1 MSTAGIANDH
11 GFTYGFATGALENE
25 GAARVS
31 CSVSRPEAFS
41 SKCNV
46 SETVCMLSY
55 CPNKEVG
62 KKNIQTAKNKNL
74 FIMS

>member
-11 GFTYGFATGALENE
+11 GFTYGFATGASESM
-25 GAARVS
+25 GAAKVS
-31 CSVSRPEAFS
+31 CSVSRSGAFS

-46 SETVCMLSY
+46 SKTVCVLFS
-55 CPNKEVG
+55 CPNKGGSKE
-62 KKNIQTAKNKNL
+62 NIQTAKNKNL